1 MGLDQYAYRV
11 KMKNVKN
18 DFDFER
24 GRYNDATGMDDL
36 GNDLDFDYWRK
47 FYPLDNWMRGIYS
60 AKGGTGDFNCN
71 PVRLTE
77 EDLDN
82 LHTAAQSLD
91 FYAGNYYN
99 DSQKEKEEE
108 YGHLMKFIA
117 KAKQAIDEGDA
128 VYYDNWW

>member
-18 DFDFER
+18 DFVFER
-24 GRYNDATGMDDL
+24 GWYNNTTGMDDL

-47 FYPLDNWMRGIYS
+47 FSPLDAWMRGVYL
-60 AKGGTGDFNCN
+60 AKGGTDNFNLN

-82 LHTAAQSLD
+82 LYAAAQHID
-91 FYAGNYYN
+91 FYAAGYYN
-99 DSQKEKEEE
+99 DPQREKEEE
-108 YGHLMKFIA
+108 YSHLIRFIF
-117 KAKQAIDEGDA
+117 KAKKAIAEGDA